1 MSLVIFFPLSSIK
14 NMDNLK
20 FTSAIALA
28 CIVVF
33 VIATFG
39 LGIRALTKED
49 YTYNLWPDTT
59 EHLGTAASVFV
70 LSFCCHTNIPRLSD
84 EVKHTS
90 TSKFSSKLSK
100 MNRIGIV
107 SYILCSVSYLL
118 VGAFGYFAFGNDI
131 NGSLLTSL
139 RGSKYWFIPV
149 IKVGYG
155 LNTML
160 SFPLI
165 AYVPTLSIDSMLFKS
180 ERTTKRRLTEAFLWV
195 MLTYVVSQL
204 VPELIDIFSITGSL
218 CGSFIGFILPSLFY
232 IRLCAIENAKPKDHQ
247 VKWLRKGPVSIAIAW
262 IIMIA
267 GAVVCVWATSMEIK
281 GLKK

>member
-1 MSLVIFFPLSSIK
+1 MSLVIFFPMSSIK
-14 NMDNLK
+14 NIDNLK
-20 FTSAIALA
+20 FTSAIALG

-39 LGIRALTKED
+39 LGIRALAKED

-59 EHLGTAASVFV
+59 DHLATAASVFL

-90 TSKFSSKLSK
+90 TSKFSSKLAK

-139 RGSKYWFIPV
+139 RNSKYWFIPV

-165 AYVPTLSIDSMLFKS
+165 AYVPTLSIDSMLFKT
-180 ERTTKRRLTEAFLWV
+180 ERTTKRRLTEAFIWV
-195 MLTYVVSQL
+195 MLTYIVSQL

-232 IRLCAIENAKPKDHQ
+232 IRLCAIENAKPKDQQ
-247 VKWLRKGPVSIAIAW
+247 VKWLRKGPVSLAIAW
-262 IIMIA
+262 VIMIA
-267 GAVVCVWATSMEIK
+267 GAAVCVWATYMEIK
-281 GLKK
+281 NLK